1 MRTPPIRFLVLGFG
15 LLACV
20 KVWTQDRMVRAA
32 MGEALIQAYRERAQQ
47 VCGQETAKTETT
59 KAELAKREPARN
71 AAANANPWA
80 TSTADEITIGS
91 KLTSVMLWD
100 YKNPMWDVRYRHPH
114 LVLTAHGAHKMRC
127 SYDLAV
133 GVAFVQAM

>member
-1 MRTPPIRFLVLGFG
+1 MRRPPMRFLVVGFG

-32 MGEALIQAYRERAQQ
+32 MGDALIQAYREKAQQ
-47 VCGQETAKTETT
+47 VCGQETAKTETA
-59 KAELAKREPARN
+59 KAEPVRREAVKGG
-71 AAANANPWA
+71 AASVNPWL
-80 TSTADEITIGS
+80 TSTADEVTIGS

-100 YKNPMWDVRYRHPH
+100 YQNPMWDVRFRHPH
-114 LVLTAHGAHKMRC
+114 LLLTTHGARKMRC
-127 SYDLAV
+127 SYDLAA